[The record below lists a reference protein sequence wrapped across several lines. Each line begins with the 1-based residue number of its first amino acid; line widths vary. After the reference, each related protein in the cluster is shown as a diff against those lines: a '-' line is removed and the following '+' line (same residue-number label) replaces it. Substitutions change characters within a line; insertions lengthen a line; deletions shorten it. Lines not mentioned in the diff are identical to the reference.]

1 MLCGKALETLR
12 ALLLNLK
19 AGCSRIA
26 LLDHF
31 AKLHRQLAILGLKFL
46 VRRFEGLA
54 VSFQLLD
61 MLCRRVH
68 GRRRKLDRFKDAG
81 DIGSRGWCHMRFG
94 RRPGRIN
101 LRTSEMAIEVS

>member
-1 MLCGKALETLR
+1 MNR
-12 ALLLNLK
+12 
-19 AGCSRIA
+19 
-26 LLDHF
+26 F

-61 MLCRRVH
+61 VLCRRVH

-81 DIGSRGWCHMRFG
+81 DIGSRGHMRFG